1 MRPHRDLLFPFWLSL
16 LKRGGPRGKGVL
28 LAISQAPYRP
38 VCVDAIV
45 LRNRLG
51 THKDQFLILSV
62 GELRTLGSHFLS
74 GLTTDVDQLF
84 LRKGSHPPAASSSLR
99 LFLSFRRIAPP
110 RVISPIFVS
119 GRARKNR
126 RSRATFSR
134 GTATSSS

>member
-62 GELRTLGSHFLS
+62 GELRTLGSHFIWSDYRRGSAFLAEGIPS
-74 GLTTDVDQLF
+74 ACRQLKF
-84 LRKGSHPPAASSSLR
+84 AVVP
-99 LFLSFRRIAPP
+99 
-110 RVISPIFVS
+110 
-119 GRARKNR
+119 
-126 RSRATFSR
+126 
-134 GTATSSS
+134 